1 MKKLFLLITLLVLSP
16 VVANAEECTSEML
29 KEYETYVSN
38 IVITPTRLDDSNT
51 FEIWVKG
58 VSNGLVVEH
67 GRTVLDEGFL
77 GYAQSGDNY
86 IARVYV
92 GFGVCHGKT
101 VKELKVDIPE
111 AIEQCGDDCN
121 ASEDTTPPTVVEK
134 PTTDTTVKQPT
145 ANSSENSTSSST
157 NSDSSSKVEEKPVED
172 NVISEPVGDSTQKED
187 NIENDNELTDI
198 ENSKEDIVNN
208 DIVESE
214 NNYEQIYQKE
224 KNDNDS
230 EMEIIKNVII
240 FTFVSILF
248 VTIYY
253 IIQRRRLS
261 K

>member
-16 VVANAEECTSEML
+16 VVATAEECTSEML

-121 ASEDTTPPTVVEK
+121 VSEDTTPPTVVEK

-145 ANSSENSTSSST
+145 TNSSEDSTSSST

-172 NVISEPVGDSTQKED
+172 NVISEPVEDSTHKED

-214 NNYEQIYQKE
+214 NNDKQVDEEEKE
-224 KNDNDS
+224 DS
-230 EMEIIKNVII
+230 SEIEIIKNVII
-240 FTFVSILF
+240 FTFVSILL
-248 VTIYY
+248 VIIYY
-253 IIQRRRLS
+253 IIQRKRLS